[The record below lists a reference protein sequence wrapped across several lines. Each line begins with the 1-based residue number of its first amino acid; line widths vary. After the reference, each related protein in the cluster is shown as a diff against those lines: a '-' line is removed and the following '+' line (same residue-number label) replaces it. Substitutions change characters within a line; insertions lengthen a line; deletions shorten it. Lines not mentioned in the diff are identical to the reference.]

1 VRDWDESVLRCLDD
15 LDKALRGMPLGETRG
30 RQGERFHRP
39 AIDLRPEDLPGF
51 VASLDQH
58 VLGLEQRV
66 IALEYGREY
75 PATSEGES

>member
-1 VRDWDESVLRCLDD
+1 
-15 LDKALRGMPLGETRG
+15 
-30 RQGERFHRP
+30 
-39 AIDLRPEDLPGF
+39 